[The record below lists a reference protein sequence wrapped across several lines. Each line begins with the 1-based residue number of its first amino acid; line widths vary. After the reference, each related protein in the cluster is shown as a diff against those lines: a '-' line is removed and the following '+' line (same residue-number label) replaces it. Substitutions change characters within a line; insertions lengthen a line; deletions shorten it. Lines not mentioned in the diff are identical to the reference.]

1 MIRGFLFG
9 VISAVFI
16 YIWARHQPAR
26 VVGHRHQVHPDAH
39 IQSDALRT
47 STEILTIIE
56 RESPWILKP
65 NAKQSN
71 NL

>member
-16 YIWARHQPAR
+16 YIWARRQPAR
-26 VVGHRHQVHPDAH
+26 VAEHHHLVHPDAH
-39 IQSDALRT
+39 IQSNALRA
-47 STEILTIIE
+47 STEILAIIE